1 MQNKYA
7 ENAPPCPDRIGR
19 SDMQKNGISDG
30 GICTFLR
37 RSDTRAGGSKP
48 PALAEAYFYGA
59 RRRQL
64 WRVWR

>member
-7 ENAPPCPDRIGR
+7 ENALFCPGRIER
-19 SDMQKNGISDG
+19 SDMQKCGITASG
-30 GICTFLR
+30 SRTFLR
-37 RSDTRAGGSKP
+37 RSDTRAGGFKP
-48 PALAEAYFYGA
+48 PTLVEIDFCSA